1 MTENHGAVVGPVGEN
16 DPSSVRIDAGCTAT
30 FHACWSAEAA
40 DGGVALEGSAPCA
53 GQPTAAAAQ
62 LPDFINLGPDQILK
76 VRSIAE
82 LTADKAPRITII
94 TDSQA
99 TLLFNSTTPL
109 VCAIVYSKT
118 TAYGK
123 IATDQDMAGGGHT
136 DHHPFIANLEADTES
151 H

>member
-1 MTENHGAVVGPVGEN
+1 MLHPKTYHKLA
-16 DPSSVRIDAGCTAT
+16 AGIGLVLLFALT
-30 FHACWSAEAA
+30 FSILVIFC
-40 DGGVALEGSAPCA
+40 GSAA
-53 GQPTAAAAQ
+53 PTAAEAQ

-76 VRSIAE
+76 VRSITE
-82 LTADKAPRITII
+82 ITADKAPRIAII